1 MGTQPKLNMTVLIMI
16 NFGHISILI
25 NLAAMSLSGRKLLTL
40 CVKILPKAPKIL
52 TKQLLVPF
60 HGVACNFTKNEFPSI
75 KLPKNFTYTLISI
88 IITAVQNGCLLSFYE
103 VYLEPCQKTTMEL
116 FCKNNWLFIFAKKN
130 HHSCLTRPCTPVSV
144 PKLNKFLIKYF
155 YLTYTSI

>member
-25 NLAAMSLSGRKLLTL
+25 HLAAMSLSGRKLLTL

-60 HGVACNFTKNEFPSI
+60 HGVACNFTKNGFPAI

-88 IITAVQNGCLLSFYE
+88 IITAVQNGCLLSFSKRCIWNP
-103 VYLEPCQKTTMEL
+103 VKKLRWSFFVNIIGFLFLQK
-116 FCKNNWLFIFAKKN
+116 KIII
-130 HHSCLTRPCTPVSV
+130 VV
-144 PKLNKFLIKYF
+144 
-155 YLTYTSI
+155 